1 MRERLAS
8 ALLIALILP
17 PEGDGSRVI
26 RPVVAFAPMIP
37 RGCQAAT
44 RTLRVPLHR
53 LLSGLH
59 HDPVDDDDVSQ
70 HEFMANGGQNETSV
84 AFGEVG
90 DDGSDGC
97 RRNVDDRNE
106 NTNTKRKGYRPIE
119 DWHDEYKNQNADE
132 FKAIT
137 HLRRERARWGKRLN
151 LWVVMVFNVLLLIL
165 LMQKK
170 ISVCVVPYYHHSGA
184 LSCKAFRRRL
194 VACFAL
200 LSKTSPTTLPKPAL
214 TMSGRI
220 TS

>member
-44 RTLRVPLHR
+44 RALRVPLHQ
-53 LLSGLH
+53 LLSSLH
-59 HDPVDDDDVSQ
+59 HDSVDDDDVSQ
-70 HEFMANGGQNETSV
+70 HEFMVNSGQNDTSPPN
-84 AFGEVG
+84 
-90 DDGSDGC
+90 DGSAGR
-97 RRNVDDRNE
+97 RRNVDDKNE

-137 HLRRERARWGKRLN
+137 HLRRDRARWGKTFESLGGDG
-151 LWVVMVFNVLLLIL
+151 V
-165 LMQKK
+165 
-170 ISVCVVPYYHHSGA
+170 
-184 LSCKAFRRRL
+184 
-194 VACFAL
+194 
-200 LSKTSPTTLPKPAL
+200 
-214 TMSGRI
+214 
-220 TS
+220 